1 MADFGIWTTALTFLP
16 LANAIIGIVA
26 VVSAVIVGCLL
37 LRQQEKHRKQELAH
51 EDERRSVHFNVF
63 ARFTYDL
70 LQGGARDR
78 LLVSI
83 VNHGFRAVTLTRISA
98 VNERGASLDLPV
110 VPDSKHSNGQCHSSS
125 GPLPHRME
133 PMSNYE
139 LEVAL
144 NKGLEKN
151 GFIPQRIRV
160 EWAGRFF
167 MEDNIHSP
175 PGFPPSA

>member
-37 LRQQEKHRKQELAH
+37 FRQQEKHRKQELTQ
-51 EDERRSVHFNVF
+51 EEERRSVHFNVF

-78 LLVSI
+78 LKVSI

-98 VNERGASLDLPV
+98 VDERGASLDLPV
-110 VPDSKHSNGQCHSSS
+110 VSDAEHSNGQCHLSS
-125 GPLPHRME
+125 GPLPHRIE

-139 LEVAL
+139 LEVTL
-144 NKGLEKN
+144 NKDFEKS

-160 EWAGRFF
+160 EWAGAFF
-167 MEDNIHSP
+167 VEEEIYTV